1 MRYISTDDRTLWC
14 INVVYDQRLIPCD
27 YSLLFPG
34 LECASV
40 PDYSVELGPMLTP
53 DVEPGDS
60 VTLTCSTTLPG
71 ATFPDWEINAVV
83 FPVTHLPLA
92 FTANG
97 TSIQY
102 VFEGD
107 VDIRCVFSEGSVV
120 NICSNDAR
128 VTGVEGARG

>member
-1 MRYISTDDRTLWC
+1 M
-14 INVVYDQRLIPCD
+14 YDQRLILCD
-27 YSLLFPG
+27 YSLLLPG

-53 DVEPGDS
+53 DVEPGDP
-60 VTLTCSTTLPG
+60 VTLTCSTTMTG

-92 FTANG
+92 FTANE

-107 VDIRCVFSEGSVV
+107 VDIRCVFKILSEGSIV

-128 VTGVEGARG
+128 ITGVEGARG